1 MTDSN
6 PRSEP
11 PPTKRPTTETVV
23 GATPVDRLLDKLDR
37 LWRDRKNP
45 TGAFQWLQKWIR
57 RLLIFTTIAYT
68 VSLCL
73 ILLALEYHGE
83 HNLTLA
89 FFLYAPPLGWLLPL
103 IPLVPLCLLFC
114 HRWTLVYIPC
124 VLILLLGYMD
134 YNWTGGSKPEGPSL
148 KIVVNNIGQK
158 GKTSLTPF
166 IEQEQPDVIA
176 LQEAGRERQFAAAYP
191 DRHVVA
197 VGEFTLISKYPI
209 LKSGVVREAT
219 WLGKPAA
226 AWFEIEINGAPIA
239 IYNIHIPSPRS
250 DLSKLRGRGLA
261 LGVIG
266 WAGSYFGEVRDR
278 YQESWN
284 LRVEFADAL
293 AEVIENDPRP
303 KLAVGDFNMPNH
315 GRVYHRMT
323 RNLSDAFEESGR
335 GYGFTMPGKTRN
347 PLALFGP
354 WMRLDYVLCGEGLR
368 PADCRV
374 EPNRQ
379 SQHRA
384 VVAVIEL
391 PASN

>member
-1 MTDSN
+1 MSDTMPEQQS
-6 PRSEP
+6 P
-11 PPTKRPTTETVV
+11 PEKRPTPEPGG
-23 GATPVDRLLDKLDR
+23 GATPIDRLLDKLDR
-37 LWRDRKNP
+37 LWKDRKDSS
-45 TGAFQWLQKWIR
+45 GAFQWLLKWIR
-57 RLLIFTTIAYT
+57 RLLAFTTVAYL

-83 HNLTLA
+83 KNLTLC
-89 FFLYAPPLGWLLPL
+89 FLLYAPPLGWLLPL

-114 HRWTLVYIPC
+114 PRWALLHIPC

-134 YNWTGGSKPEGPSL
+134 YNFTGGSEPSGESL
-148 KIVVNNIGQK
+148 KIMINNIGQK

-166 IEQEQPDVIA
+166 IEREKPDVIA
-176 LQEAGRERQFAAAYP
+176 LQEAGRGRQYAEAYP
-191 DRHVVA
+191 LHHVVA

-209 LKSGVVREAT
+209 LDSGFVREAN

-226 AWFEIEINGAPIA
+226 AWFEIDVNGSPIV
-239 IYNIHIPSPRS
+239 IYNIHIPSPRG
-250 DLSKLRGRGLA
+250 DLGKLRGRGLA

-266 WAGSYFGEVRDR
+266 WAGSRLMEVRDR

-284 LRVEFADAL
+284 IRMEFADAL
-293 AEVIENDPRP
+293 AETIENDPRP

-315 GRVYHRMT
+315 GQVYHRMT
-323 RNLSDAFEESGR
+323 RNLSDSFAQSGR

-354 WMRLDYVLCGEGLR
+354 WMRLDYILCGEGLR
-368 PADCRV
+368 PANCRV
-374 EPNRQ
+374 EPDRE

-384 VVAVIEL
+384 VVAEIEL
-391 PASN
+391 APGD